1 MRVAVPT
8 EIKNNE
14 FRVAI
19 TPAGVHTL
27 VSHGHQVLVQKGAG
41 LGSAITDAQYRAAG
55 ATLVD
60 EATEVWEQAEM
71 ILKVKEPIP
80 AEYPLMHEGLVLFT
94 YLHLAA
100 NRELTVALME
110 RGVTSIAYET
120 VETETGALPLLSPMS
135 EIAGRLATQVGAHHL
150 MQPYGG
156 KGTLLGGATGVHKGE
171 VVVLGG
177 GVVGLCAA
185 RVAIG
190 MGARVRLFDVN
201 EERMRYIEE
210 VTGGAVCTEFS
221 TSLGVAHA
229 CAEADLVIGSVL
241 VPGART
247 PHLVSHQTVEQMS
260 PGTVLV
266 DVAIDQGGCFADS
279 HPTTHADPTFRVAD
293 TVFYCVANMPGA
305 VPHTATHALT
315 NATLKYATLLADAG
329 WREALAARTD
339 LARGLTTSEGQL
351 FSAPVAQALGLESA
365 VWGQVPA
372 GV

>member
-1 MRVAVPT
+1 MRVGVPT

-19 TPAGVHTL
+19 TPAGVHALTD
-27 VSHGHQVLVQKGAG
+27 HGHQVLVQRGAG
-41 LGSAITDAQYRAAG
+41 LGSSITDAEYLRAG
-55 ATLVD
+55 ATIID
-60 EATEVWEQAEM
+60 DPRAVWDGADM
-71 ILKVKEPIP
+71 ILKVKEPVP
-80 AEYPLMHEGLVLFT
+80 EEYELMHEGMVLFT

-100 NRELTVALME
+100 NRPLTQALLD
-110 RGVTSIAYET
+110 RRITSIAYET
-120 VETETGALPLLSPMS
+120 VETDSHALPLLSPMS
-135 EIAGRLATQVGAHHL
+135 EIAGRLATQVGAHCL

-156 KGTLLGGATGVHKGE
+156 KGTLLGGGTGVHKGD

-190 MGARVRLFDVN
+190 MGARVRLFDVD

-210 VTGGAVCTEFS
+210 VTGDAVDTEFS
-221 TSLGVAHA
+221 TSLGVGQA
-229 CAEADLVIGSVL
+229 CSEADLVIGSVL

-247 PHLVSHQTVEQMS
+247 PHLVSHEMVTAMS
-260 PGTVLV
+260 PGSVLV

-279 HPTTHADPTFRVAD
+279 HPTTHDDPTFRVAD

-315 NATLKYATLLADAG
+315 NATLRYATLLADTG
-329 WREALAARTD
+329 WQGALTARPD
-339 LARGLTTSEGQL
+339 LARGLTTYDGKLVSV
-351 FSAPVAQALGLESA
+351 PVGQALGIAASPIGDLI
-365 VWGQVPA
+365 G
-372 GV
+372 